1 MAALKISMVIFGLFW
16 GGYTSF
22 SHAFDTQ
29 KTAFLPNYTATYS
42 TLWKKGISLK
52 VKGTQTLKKKSES
65 LWEFTF
71 AAKNFFA
78 SLYESSSFQV
88 IGGQIVPQKYEY
100 KSSVFGKKKTALLT
114 FNWDKSIVRNDIK
127 NKPWNLSIQPNT
139 LDKLSV
145 QLQVRQDL
153 KSQKDL
159 LDYQIA
165 DGGRIKN
172 WTFERQGI
180 EKISTTIG
188 DINTIKV
195 MRTDNLHKGKQT
207 LFWFAPKYDYL
218 LVKLEHKE
226 DKELYQL
233 NIDALK

>member
-1 MAALKISMVIFGLFW
+1 MAALKISIITFGIFLSCH
-16 GGYTSF
+16 TSL
-22 SHAFDTQ
+22 SHASNTQ
-29 KTAFLPNYTATYS
+29 ETAFLPNYTATYS

-65 LWEFTF
+65 LWEFTYS
-71 AAKNFFA
+71 AKNFFA
-78 SLYESSSFQV
+78 SLYESSSV
-88 IGGQIVPQKYEY
+88 KVAEGQIVPQEYEY

-114 FNWDKSIVRNDIK
+114 FNWDKNIVRNDIK
-127 NKPWNLSIQPNT
+127 NRPWNLSIQPDT

-145 QLQVRQDL
+145 QLQIRQDL
-153 KSQKDL
+153 KNQKDI

-172 WTFERQGI
+172 WTFEQQGI
-180 EKISTTIG
+180 EKVSTKIG
-188 DINTIKV
+188 DISAIKV

-207 LFWFAPKYDYL
+207 FFWFAPKYDYL

-226 DKELYQL
+226 DKELYEL
-233 NIDALK
+233 NIESLK